1 MCLFLQRDLIR
12 WLPLLAREG
21 QRDNLLPLEQLAA
34 VAEWQRWGDGDVR
47 RMDPVGPA
55 EPL

>member
-1 MCLFLQRDLIR
+1 MCLFLQRELIR
-12 WLPLLAREG
+12 WLLLLAREG